1 VVDRKPVVVCN
12 SAGEPIE
19 VAETSRKGFQ
29 KSTEQGVLWVL
40 DAETSRLLPLPP
52 EAPLVSIVERQS
64 FYRAVVDTKAEV
76 DSGAAPAREGQAGAG
91 LSAAAAADSGRSELL
106 QRLQQVIAERQ
117 TAMPEG
123 SYTTHLFREGPDKI
137 RKKTGEEAIELILA
151 RTERE
156 IISESADLIYHM
168 LVLLQ
173 ATGLR
178 IEAVLD
184 ALSQR
189 MSP

>member
-1 VVDRKPVVVCN
+1 MVDRKPVVVCN
-12 SAGEPIE
+12 NTGEPID

-64 FYRAVVDTKAEV
+64 FYRAVVDTRAEV
-76 DSGAAPAREGQAGAG
+76 DSGAAARQAQAGSG
-91 LSAAAAADSGRSELL
+91 LSAAAAADTGRSELL
-106 QRLQQVIAERQ
+106 QRLQQIIAERQ
-117 TAMPEG
+117 AAMPEG

-156 IISESADLIYHM
+156 IISESADLIYHL

-189 MSP
+189 MSS

>member
-1 VVDRKPVVVCN
+1 MVDRKPVVVCN
-12 SAGEPIE
+12 SAGEPID
-19 VAETSRKGFQ
+19 VAETSRKGFK

-40 DAETSRLLPLPP
+40 DAQTARLLPLPP

-64 FYRAVVDTKAEV
+64 FYRAVVDTEADV
-76 DSGAAPAREGQAGAG
+76 DSRPAAAHRGQANSG
-91 LSAAAAADSGRSELL
+91 LAAAAAADSARSELL
-106 QRLQQVIAERQ
+106 QRLQQIIAERQ
-117 TAMPEG
+117 SAMPEG

-151 RTERE
+151 RTDRE

-173 ATGLR
+173 ASGLR

-189 MSP
+189 MS

>member
-1 VVDRKPVVVCN
+1 MVDRKPVVVCN
-12 SAGEPIE
+12 SAGEPID
-19 VAETSRKGFQ
+19 VAETSRKGFK

-40 DAETSRLLPLPP
+40 DAQTARLLPLPP

-64 FYRAVVDTKAEV
+64 FYRAVVDTEADV
-76 DSGAAPAREGQAGAG
+76 DSRPAAAHRGQANSG
-91 LSAAAAADSGRSELL
+91 LAVAADSARSELL
-106 QRLQQVIAERQ
+106 QRLQQIIAERQ
-117 TAMPEG
+117 SAMPEG

-151 RTERE
+151 RTDRE

-184 ALSQR
+184 ALSRR
-189 MSP
+189 MS